1 MHGYMNH
8 RAVSE
13 WGPLIAR
20 TLLSIVFI
28 YAGWTKITGFAGVVG
43 YISSVGLPLPEVLA
57 VLAIIVEVGGG
68 LMLLTGF
75 MGRIAAKALFGFT
88 LLATVFFHTAWSD
101 PMQMTMALK
110 NMAIMG
116 GLLMVFVHGSGPKS
130 IGCWC
135 KKCEHDGKCHICEG
149 GKCEEDDHHV

>member
-1 MHGYMNH
+1 MHGIMNN

-13 WGPLIAR
+13 WAPLIAR
-20 TLLSIVFI
+20 ILLSAVFI
-28 YAGWTKITGFAGVVG
+28 YAGWGKIVGFAATVG
-43 YISSVGLPLPEVLA
+43 YIGSVGLPLPTVLA
-57 VLAIIVEVGGG
+57 VLAIIFELGGG

-75 MGRIAAKALFGFT
+75 MGRIATKMLFVFT
-88 LLATVFFHTAWSD
+88 LLATVFFHTNWAD
-101 PMQMTMALK
+101 QMQMMMALK

-149 GKCEEDDHHV
+149 GACDGEHHV